1 MKLDCSFDS
10 EADSDAETEI
20 EIIEKPEQPIE
31 NINIIK
37 LIFKSLTTILDNNK
51 NMPNY
56 KNILVKQSKMC
67 FSSKTLPDI
76 SLYEYLIRIQKYSL
90 VEKSTLILALIY
102 IDRLC
107 KIGKIILTD
116 YNIHK
121 ILFSALILAIKY
133 NEDKF
138 CENEYYSQIAGIKM
152 TELKNIEYNFLSL
165 CNFNVFVDEETFEK
179 YSRNLHNSNDDNE
192 DELNS
197 KLMGLYI

>member
-37 LIFKSLTTILDNNK
+37 SIFKSLTTILDNNK

-116 YNIHK
+116 YNIHR

-138 CENEYYSQIAGIKM
+138 FENEYYSQIAEIKM

>member
-116 YNIHK
+116 YNIHR

-197 KLMGLYI
+197 KLVGLYI

>member
-37 LIFKSLTTILDNNK
+37 SIFKSLTKILDNNK
-51 NMPNY
+51 NLPNY
-56 KNILVKQSKMC
+56 KKILVKQSKMC
-67 FSSKTLPDI
+67 FSSKSLPEI

-90 VEKSTLILALIY
+90 VEKNTLILALIY

-107 KIGKIILTD
+107 KIGKILLTN
-116 YNIHK
+116 YNIYR

-133 NEDKF
+133 NEDKYF
-138 CENEYYSQIAGIKM
+138 DNEYYSQIAGIKM
-152 TELKNIEYNFLSL
+152 DELKNIEYNFLSL
-165 CNFNVFVDEETFEK
+165 CDFNVFVDEETFEK
-179 YSRNLHNSNDDNE
+179 YSRNLHNLNDDNE

-197 KLMGLYI
+197 KIMGLYV

>member
-37 LIFKSLTTILDNNK
+37 SIFKSLTKILDNNK
-51 NMPNY
+51 NLPNY
-56 KNILVKQSKMC
+56 KKILVKQSKMC
-67 FSSKTLPDI
+67 FSSKSLPEI

-90 VEKSTLILALIY
+90 VEKNTLILALIY

-107 KIGKIILTD
+107 KIGKILLTN
-116 YNIHK
+116 YNIYR

-133 NEDKF
+133 NEDKYF
-138 CENEYYSQIAGIKM
+138 DNEYYSQIAGIKM
-152 TELKNIEYNFLSL
+152 EMS
-165 CNFNVFVDEETFEK
+165 
-179 YSRNLHNSNDDNE
+179 
-192 DELNS
+192 
-197 KLMGLYI
+197 

>member
-37 LIFKSLTTILDNNK
+37 SIFKSLTKILDNNK
-51 NMPNY
+51 NLPNY
-56 KNILVKQSKMC
+56 KKILVKQSKMC
-67 FSSKTLPDI
+67 FSSKSLPEI

-90 VEKSTLILALIY
+90 VEKNTLILALIY

-107 KIGKIILTD
+107 KIGKIILTN
-116 YNIHK
+116 YNIYR

-133 NEDKF
+133 NEDKYF
-138 CENEYYSQIAGIKM
+138 DNEYYSQIAGIKM
-152 TELKNIEYNFLSL
+152 DELKNIEYNFLSL
-165 CNFNVFVDEETFEK
+165 CDFNVFVDEETFEK
-179 YSRNLHNSNDDNE
+179 YSRNLHNSNDDNK

-197 KLMGLYI
+197 KIMGLYI

>member
-37 LIFKSLTTILDNNK
+37 SIFKSLTKILDNNK
-51 NMPNY
+51 NLPNY
-56 KNILVKQSKMC
+56 KKILVKQSKMC
-67 FSSKTLPDI
+67 FSSKSLPEI

-90 VEKSTLILALIY
+90 VEKNTLILALIY

-107 KIGKIILTD
+107 KIGKILLTN
-116 YNIHK
+116 YNIYR

-133 NEDKF
+133 NEDKYF
-138 CENEYYSQIAGIKM
+138 DNEYYSQIAGIKM
-152 TELKNIEYNFLSL
+152 EELKNIEYNFLSL
-165 CNFNVFVDEETFEK
+165 CDFNVFVDEETFEK
-179 YSRNLHNSNDDNE
+179 YSRNLHNSNDDNK

-197 KLMGLYI
+197 KIMGLYI

>member
-20 EIIEKPEQPIE
+20 EIVEKPEQPIE

-37 LIFKSLTTILDNNK
+37 SIFNLLSTILDNNK
-51 NMPNY
+51 NLPNY
-56 KNILVKQSKMC
+56 KYILVKQSKMC
-67 FSSKTLPDI
+67 FSSKSLPDI
-76 SLYEYLIRIQKYSL
+76 SLYEYLIRIQKYSQI
-90 VEKSTLILALIY
+90 EKSTLIFALIY

-116 YNIHK
+116 YNIHR

-138 CENEYYSQIAGIKM
+138 FDNDFYSQIAGIKM
-152 TELKNIEYNFLSL
+152 AELKIFEYNFLYL
-165 CNFNVFVDEETFEK
+165 CNFNMFVDEETFDK
-179 YSRNLHNSNDDNE
+179 YNRNLPNPKEN
-192 DELNS
+192 ELNS
-197 KLMGLYI
+197 KIMGLYI

>member
-116 YNIHK
+116 YNIHR

-138 CENEYYSQIAGIKM
+138 FENEYYSQIAGIKM

-165 CNFNVFVDEETFEK
+165 CNFNVFVDEETLKK

>member
-116 YNIHK
+116 YNIHR

-138 CENEYYSQIAGIKM
+138 FENEYYSQIAGIKM

>member
-116 YNIHK
+116 SNIHR

-138 CENEYYSQIAGIKM
+138 FENEYYSQIARIKM

>member
-116 YNIHK
+116 YNIHR

-138 CENEYYSQIAGIKM
+138 FENEYYSQIARIKM

>member
-116 YNIHK
+116 YNMHR

-138 CENEYYSQIAGIKM
+138 FENEYYSQIAGIKM

>member
-10 EADSDAETEI
+10 EAHSDAETEI
-20 EIIEKPEQPIE
+20 EIVEKPEQPIE

-37 LIFKSLTTILDNNK
+37 SIFNLLSTILDNNK
-51 NMPNY
+51 NLPNY
-56 KNILVKQSKMC
+56 KYILVKQSKMC
-67 FSSKTLPDI
+67 FSSKSLPDI
-76 SLYEYLIRIQKYSL
+76 SLYEYLIRIQKYSQI
-90 VEKSTLILALIY
+90 EKSTLILALIY

-116 YNIHK
+116 YNIHR

-138 CENEYYSQIAGIKM
+138 FENEYYSQIAGIKM